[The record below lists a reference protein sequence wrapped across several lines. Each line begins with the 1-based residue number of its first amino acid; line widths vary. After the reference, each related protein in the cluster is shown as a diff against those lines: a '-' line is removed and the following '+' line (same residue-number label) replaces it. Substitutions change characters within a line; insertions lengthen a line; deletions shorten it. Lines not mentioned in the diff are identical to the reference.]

1 MELSPDGKRVAVFRA
16 VNGNR
21 DIWLTDAARGVPT
34 RFTFDAAYD
43 SWPVWSPD
51 GSRVVFQSNRK
62 GVAKGSLNN
71 KYSMRIVLLSL
82 SPTDGPHDHGR

>member
-51 GSRVVFQSNRK
+51 GSRLVFQSNRK
-62 GVAKGSLNN
+62 GVANLYWK
-71 KYSMRIVLLSL
+71 LSSAFRSSRGEHATGFVNL
-82 SPTDGPHDHGR
+82 FSSR